1 MANVVRKQRLFVVVG
16 ASRGMVLDILYQA
29 AFYSLTFYCFSSQ
42 KGSPPKIPGNSALI
56 FQMEIL
62 EIQGD
67 KVEALKCNPETLKE
81 CNDKE
86 QGYVRKMKAKAS
98 DQVEKELKRLTEMMS
113 SKMKPELQQWI
124 SRRLNILKQMVE
136 PNTAEEL

>member
-1 MANVVRKQRLFVVVG
+1 
-16 ASRGMVLDILYQA
+16 
-29 AFYSLTFYCFSSQ
+29 
-42 KGSPPKIPGNSALI
+42 
-56 FQMEIL
+56 MEIL

-67 KVEALKCNPETLKE
+67 KVEALKCNPETLEE
-81 CNDKE
+81 CNEKE
-86 QGYVRKMKAKAS
+86 QGYVQKMKAKAS